1 MKYYILYAGEY
12 VLGYRDGNRSYLN
25 RPVGKRF
32 FIRLRSDNR
41 MVSHDEI
48 SKLWEGAIMENH
60 SLYNLI
66 AKMGKVL
73 SVDTRIELVTV
84 GKDGYAL
91 KIEDVASCI

>member
-1 MKYYILYAGEY
+1 
-12 VLGYRDGNRSYLN
+12 
-25 RPVGKRF
+25 
-32 FIRLRSDNR
+32 

-84 GKDGYAL
+84 GKDGL
-91 KIEDVASCI
+91 CSENRGCCELHMSKRFRDSISVVKIKSLISLV

>member
-1 MKYYILYAGEY
+1 M
-12 VLGYRDGNRSYLN
+12 
-25 RPVGKRF
+25 GKRF

-48 SKLWEGAIMENH
+48 SKLWEGAILENH

>member
-1 MKYYILYAGEY
+1 
-12 VLGYRDGNRSYLN
+12 
-25 RPVGKRF
+25 
-32 FIRLRSDNR
+32 

-91 KIEDVASCI
+91 LRAAYE

>member
-1 MKYYILYAGEY
+1 
-12 VLGYRDGNRSYLN
+12 
-25 RPVGKRF
+25 
-32 FIRLRSDNR
+32 

-73 SVDTRIELVTV
+73 SVDTRIELVIKVIVIPERLNSSSDNMT
-84 GKDGYAL
+84 GA
-91 KIEDVASCI
+91 I

>member
-1 MKYYILYAGEY
+1 MG
-12 VLGYRDGNRSYLN
+12 RS
-25 RPVGKRF
+25 V
-32 FIRLRSDNR
+32 
-41 MVSHDEI
+41 
-48 SKLWEGAIMENH
+48 MENH

>member
-1 MKYYILYAGEY
+1 M
-12 VLGYRDGNRSYLN
+12 
-25 RPVGKRF
+25 GKRF

-48 SKLWEGAIMENH
+48 SKLWGR
-60 SLYNLI
+60 SDNLI

>member
-1 MKYYILYAGEY
+1 
-12 VLGYRDGNRSYLN
+12 
-25 RPVGKRF
+25 
-32 FIRLRSDNR
+32 

-66 AKMGKVL
+66 AKMKVL
-73 SVDTRIELVTV
+73 SVDTRIELITV

>member
-1 MKYYILYAGEY
+1 MKGLTEIIP
-12 VLGYRDGNRSYLN
+12 VLHFLCRRVCSRLQRWKQELFEQTGGQEI
-25 RPVGKRF
+25 

-91 KIEDVASCI
+91 K

>member
-1 MKYYILYAGEY
+1 M
-12 VLGYRDGNRSYLN
+12 
-25 RPVGKRF
+25 GKGF

-48 SKLWEGAIMENH
+48 SKLWGRSDNGNH